1 MLDFLKPQV
10 KTTKY
15 GIEIIPDFITYGV
28 KDVMVKASR
37 FYAIWDYE
45 NNTWSTSEDRASELI
60 DKCLD
65 EEKEKYAGIHQN
77 ISIRYLK
84 YMNNGSAKA
93 WNNFLRNTLPDNYK
107 QLNNKII
114 FKSDEIKR
122 SDYCNIRA
130 DYDLEEGE
138 PECYN
143 KLFNIIFAPSELE
156 KLEWAIGSILTGA
169 SKKIQKFIVL
179 YGEPGTGKSTYI
191 EKVIQRLFDGYYTMF
206 NAKELADNGHQF
218 SMTPF
223 KDNPLV
229 AIQADGDLSRIMDN
243 TKLNSIVSHEEM
255 IINEKQKPQYSM
267 KINTFLFL
275 ATNYPVDI
283 SSAKS
288 GLNRRLIV
296 VQPTGKKVGSDI
308 YEDLVDGLEFEKGKI
323 ANKCVETF
331 KRLGKNYYNNY
342 IPEEM
347 KLDTDAFYNFI
358 EEDYYENI
366 REEDAVR
373 ANEAYKRYKKYC
385 EDNNIK
391 YVYSYIKFRSEL
403 KPYFREFYKIKNF
416 NNGIYARNYYVGFKK
431 SMLGLESDIV
441 EIDSE
446 VNKNDILNTW
456 VNLKCNK
463 SLLDDLLLES
473 PAQYA
478 NEEGKPKGTWSSCT
492 TTLRDIDTSKLH
504 YIRVPSNHIV
514 IDFDL
519 KDETG
524 NKSLDLNLAAANKFP
539 KTYAEVSKSGSGL
552 HLHYIYD
559 GDVDSLAPLYSLGI
573 EVKVF
578 KGKSSLR
585 RKLTLCNDIS
595 VAHISTG
602 LPLKEEKKVLDFKGY
617 SNEKQLRRFIKD
629 CIDKKHHGATK
640 PEVDFIEKTLSDM
653 YNSGVSYDVR
663 DMRQPVYLFC
673 LGSSNQKDKCKVI
686 FNKMK
691 FCSKDYENEDNTDLN
706 FGNSKDEET
715 PLIFLDVE
723 VVPNLFLVC
732 WKFLGKDNECVRM
745 FNPSSEEIEK
755 LFKYRI
761 VGHNVRRY
769 DNHICY
775 ARSMGYSNK
784 QLHNLS
790 KRIIEGDKNAFF
802 GEAYNLSYCDTYDV
816 ASNDNRMS
824 LKKWEIKLGFPH
836 KEMDID
842 WNKDLP
848 EERWEEFA
856 DYCCNDV
863 CATEVVWTSKY
874 LKGDILAR
882 KILSDISGL
891 SMNDTTNSH
900 TIKIIT
906 EGATNPNKDYIY
918 TNLATGERSDGTVS
932 DISFPGYI
940 FNDKESDTKK
950 KSSYRGEYVGE
961 GGYVYAEPG
970 MYGYTPVFDV
980 ASMHPSSIEALELF
994 GPYTKNF
1001 SELKRARVLIKHG
1014 EFEEASKLYSGKL
1027 SKYLTNKDDAK
1038 DLSYALKIAIN
1049 SVYGLT
1055 SAKFPN
1061 KLRDERNVDNI
1072 VAKRGALFMINLKNE
1087 VQKRGYKVAHIKT
1100 DSIKIP
1106 NADNIISDFVLEY
1119 GKKYGYTFE
1128 IEDIYDRICLVN
1140 NAVYI
1145 AKYKTPKVD
1154 KETGKEIWWTATG
1167 AEFAHPY
1174 IFKTLF
1180 SKEKIE
1186 FEDLCE
1192 VKAVTSDMY
1201 LDMGDGK
1208 DYIFIGKVG
1217 SFMPMKKGGGILLRK
1232 SEDKNGND
1240 KYDSVNGTKGYFWL
1254 ESDYVRDNHLEE
1266 YIDYSYFDNL
1276 ADAAKKHIYEFG
1288 DYEAFVSGE
1297 PLASFREP
1305 VTNEE
1310 EVPF

>member
-10 KTTKY
+10 RTTKY

-65 EEKEKYAGIHQN
+65 KEKEKYTNIYQN
-77 ISIRYLK
+77 ITIRYLK

-143 KLFNIIFAPSELE
+143 KLFNIIFEPKELE

-191 EKVIQRLFDGYYTMF
+191 EKVIQKLFDGYYTMF

-267 KINTFLFL
+267 KINTFLFM

-373 ANEAYKRYKKYC
+373 ANEAYRRYKKYC

-403 KPYFREFYKIKNF
+403 KPYFREFYKVKNF
-416 NNGIYARNYYVGFKK
+416 NNGAFARNYYQGFKK

-441 EIDSE
+441 DIEE
-446 VNKNDILNTW
+446 VNNGNEGKHTWINLNCTKSILDDILSDW
-456 VNLKCNK
+456 
-463 SLLDDLLLES
+463 

-478 NEEGKPKGTWSSCT
+478 DESEKPIGTWTSCNT
-492 TTLRDIDTSKLH
+492 YLRDLDTSRLH

-519 KDETG
+519 KDDNG
-524 NKSLDLNLAAANKFP
+524 NKSLDRNIEAASKFP
-539 KTYAEVSKSGSGL
+539 KTYCEVSKGGAGL

-559 GDVDSLAPLYSLGI
+559 GDVSELANLYSLGI
-573 EVKVF
+573 EIKVF
-578 KGKSSLR
+578 NGKSSLR
-585 RKLTLCNDIS
+585 RRVSLCNDIP

-602 LPLKEEKKVLDFKGY
+602 LPKKEEKKLIDFKGY
-617 SNEKQLRRFIKD
+617 SNEKQLRKFIKD
-629 CIDKKHHGATK
+629 CLEKKHHGATK
-640 PEVDFIEKTLSDM
+640 PEVDFIFSTLEDM
-653 YNSGVSYDVR
+653 YNRGISYDVR
-663 DMRQPVYLFC
+663 DMRQAVYIFC
-673 LGSSNQKDKCKVI
+673 LGSHNQKDKCRAI
-686 FNKMK
+686 FDSMK
-691 FCSKDYENEDNTDLN
+691 FCSKDFEEEEVLDLKTN
-706 FGNSKDEET
+706 DTVELDA
-715 PLIFLDVE
+715 PIIFLDVE
-723 VVPNLFLVC
+723 VVPNLLLIC
-732 WKFLGKDNECVRM
+732 WKFLGKEYECVRM
-745 FNPSSEEIEK
+745 FNPSAEEVEE

-775 ARSMGYSNK
+775 GRSMGYSNRAVY
-784 QLHNLS
+784 NLS
-790 KRIIEGDKNAFF
+790 KRIIDGDRNAFL

-824 LKKWEIKLGFPH
+824 LKKWEIKLGLPH

-842 WNKDLP
+842 WNEDLP
-848 EERWEEFA
+848 EDRWDELA

-863 CATEVVWTSKY
+863 MATEAVWTSDY

-882 KILSDISGL
+882 EILSDISGL

-900 TIKIIT
+900 TIRIIT
-906 EGATNPNKDYIY
+906 NGDPNPNKDYIY
-918 TNLATGERSDGTVS
+918 TDLATGKRSDGTVDS
-932 DISFPGYI
+932 IKFPGYI
-940 FNDKESDTKK
+940 FNEKEPNTKK
-950 KSSYRGEYVGE
+950 KSTYMGEYVSE
-961 GGYVYAEPG
+961 GGWVFAEPG
-970 MYGYTPVFDV
+970 MYGYTPVFDI
-980 ASMHPSSIEALELF
+980 ASMHPSSIEALNLF

-1001 SELKRARVLIKHG
+1001 SMLKLARIYIKH
-1014 EFEEASKLYSGKL
+1014 EDYEAAGKL
-1027 SKYLTNKDDAK
+1027 FDGKLKPYLRYKENAK
-1038 DLSYALKIAIN
+1038 ALSYALKIAIN

-1055 SAKFPN
+1055 SATFPN
-1061 KLRDERNVDNI
+1061 KLRDERNIDNI
-1072 VAKRGALFMINLKNE
+1072 VAKRGALFMITLKHA
-1087 VQKRGYKVAHIKT
+1087 VCDKGYRVAHVKT
-1100 DSIKIP
+1100 DSIKVP
-1106 NADNIISDFVLEY
+1106 GADNIISDFIFEF

-1128 IEDIYDRICLVN
+1128 IEDVYDRICLVN

-1145 AKYKTPKVD
+1145 AKYQTPKID

-1180 SKEKIE
+1180 SHEDVE
-1186 FEDLCE
+1186 FSDLCE

-1201 LDMGDGK
+1201 LDLGNGDN
-1208 DYIFIGKVG
+1208 YIFIGKVG
-1217 SFMPMKKGGGILLRK
+1217 SFIPMKRGGGRLLRK
-1232 SEDKNGND
+1232 AEDKSGNV
-1240 KYDSVNGTKGYFWL
+1240 KYDAVTGTKDYLWL
-1254 ESDYVRDNHLEE
+1254 ESSYVKENHLEGD
-1266 YIDYSYFDNL
+1266 IDYSYYENL
-1276 ADAAKKHIYEFG
+1276 ADAAKNHISQFG
-1288 DYEAFVSGE
+1288 NFEAFVNGE
-1297 PLASFREP
+1297 PVPSFRES
-1305 VTNEE
+1305 TSNEE